1 VDNVGRRH
9 NVVNGDTLII
19 VNILERCSTR
29 ERERERRRGKVVLVL
44 LDLASQT
51 IRDLRVEVKVCSIGL
66 LGVEVCS
73 NVFIERVLCAENQCV
88 VSEGVARV
96 FIFGKQGVFCG
107 HGIEQAL

>member
-19 VNILERCSTR
+19 VNILEWCSTR
-29 ERERERRRGKVVLVL
+29 KRERERRRGEVILVL

-51 IRDLRVEVKVCSIGL
+51 IRDLRVQVEVCSIGL

-73 NVFIERVLCAENQCV
+73 HVFVERVLCAEDQRV
-88 VSEGVARV
+88 VSKGVARV
-96 FIFGKQGVFCG
+96 FVFGKQRVFCG